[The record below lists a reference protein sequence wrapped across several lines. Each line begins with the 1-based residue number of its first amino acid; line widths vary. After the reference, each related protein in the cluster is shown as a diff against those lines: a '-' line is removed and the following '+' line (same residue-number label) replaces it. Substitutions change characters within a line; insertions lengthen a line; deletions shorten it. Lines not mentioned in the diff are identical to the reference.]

1 MESKPEIAKRRSCKG
16 NSLVGGKLGSRGSL
30 QPTTSHW
37 TICSIHLNIS
47 IVVAISI
54 IRPSNLQ
61 TEPDHTHVTLLKTRI
76 STVREG
82 VAELSCARTR
92 RLQTVDRATWPTW
105 ATSCIPSE
113 MRILTLDS
121 YAIAMVPSDIGI
133 FLCLRQ

>member
-16 NSLVGGKLGSRGSL
+16 NSLVGGQLSSRGGL
-30 QPTTSHW
+30 QPTTSHC
-37 TICSIHLNIS
+37 TIRSIHLNIS

-61 TEPDHTHVTLLKTRI
+61 TEPDHIHVTLLKTRI